1 MVVLQSEATG
11 GQSSSTHPP
20 SNSSDSSQL
29 SVVDS
34 DQTNCDNVI
43 SLDKHQ
49 APVSIKMELTP
60 SVFDA
65 RHTDNTEVLLALL
78 TQNKDL
84 EGELS
89 LQV

>member
-1 MVVLQSEATG
+1 MVVLHSGATG

-20 SNSSDSSQL
+20 SNSCDSNQL
-29 SVVDS
+29 SVVES
-34 DQTNCDNVI
+34 DQTDGDNVI
-43 SLDKHQ
+43 IFDKHQ
-49 APVSIKMELTP
+49 APVNIKMELTP

-84 EGELS
+84 EGG
-89 LQV
+89 